1 MMHNTLYRVERV
13 FVHAGVIVGDLPCII
28 TAGALRKRLC
38 CEPTVRV
45 RRSDII
51 SRWRESCDLTVL
63 IYERGDDWHEI
74 NVLGNFVI
82 FTDLLLMLNVF
93 VELLRFKMKSWSLL
107 FFVATV
113 YVATGKECILKTT
126 IVGIYFL
133 SLFFSKRLHIC
144 YSVLYAIAHPSVCP
158 SHRWISHRQLKLG
171 SCNFHHRGVGKK

>member
-1 MMHNTLYRVERV
+1 
-13 FVHAGVIVGDLPCII
+13 
-28 TAGALRKRLC
+28 
-38 CEPTVRV
+38 
-45 RRSDII
+45 
-51 SRWRESCDLTVL
+51 VL

-74 NVLGNFVI
+74 NVLGNFVT

-133 SLFFSKRLHIC
+133 SLFLASDCI
-144 YSVLYAIAHPSVCP
+144 YAIACYMLSPIRPSV
-158 SHRWISHRQLKLG
+158 HHTDG
-171 SCNFHHRGVGKK
+171 SVTDS